1 MLAGTAGWY
10 AYRTDVESSQ
20 WPAVA
25 ARLSDC
31 RVHTSYDGWHG
42 RARALHHVECTFQYD
57 VDAHSY
63 RLRSNVGDML
73 SIVRGQIALTRPTVT
88 LASLEAWV
96 KQHPTGTVATIHYD
110 PGHPDRVSLVGM
122 EDEIKWQ
129 TAAGYVQGA
138 LVFAALGGA
147 LLLSG
152 KALHSFVA
160 RRAA

>member
-25 ARLSDC
+25 ARLSDG

-63 RLRSNVGDML
+63 WLRSNVGDML
-73 SIVRGQIALTRPTVT
+73 SIVQGQIALTRRTVT

-96 KQHPTGTVATIHYD
+96 KQHPTVRWRKFTTIQGTRIASRSSEWKTRSSGRRRPATCKVRSCSR
-110 PGHPDRVSLVGM
+110 P
-122 EDEIKWQ
+122 
-129 TAAGYVQGA
+129 
-138 LVFAALGGA
+138 
-147 LLLSG
+147 SG
-152 KALHSFVA
+152 LRYYFRA
-160 RRAA
+160 RR